1 MLSSVCREQ
10 CKVRDVAKITIEAA
24 TPEELLV
31 FVRKWLD
38 GREGQRGSESAGGD
52 AEKIRAAIRRMYGPV
67 GRRFLRDVA
76 EAATRGERVTVD
88 ADLARRYGFS
98 DGGSLGGA
106 IGNAAT
112 GLNKAVGRWVLD
124 RVGRYPS
131 IWAMSSADAETVLA
145 ALDERPE
152 SGASR

>member
-1 MLSSVCREQ
+1 M
-10 CKVRDVAKITIEAA
+10 AKITIEAA

-31 FVRKWLD
+31 FVRKWLED
-38 GREGQRGSESAGGD
+38 RESRPGSASAGGE
-52 AEKIRAAIRRMYGPV
+52 AEKIRGAIRRMYGPV
-67 GRRFLRDVA
+67 GRRFLREVA
-76 EAATRGERVTVD
+76 EAATRAERVTVD
-88 ADLARRYGFS
+88 ANLARRYGFV

-131 IWAMSSADAETVLA
+131 VWTMSSADAETVLA
-145 ALDERPE
+145 ALDER
-152 SGASR
+152 A

>member
-1 MLSSVCREQ
+1 M
-10 CKVRDVAKITIEAA
+10 AKITIEAA

-31 FVRKWLD
+31 FVRKWLYD
-38 GREGQRGSESAGGD
+38 REGRPDSAGAGGD
-52 AEKIRAAIRRMYGPV
+52 TEKIRTVIRRMYGPV
-67 GRRFLRDVA
+67 GRRFLHDVA

-88 ADLARRYGFS
+88 TDLARRYGFS

-131 IWAMSSADAETVLA
+131 VWTMSSADAETILA

-152 SGASR
+152 SGALR

>member
-1 MLSSVCREQ
+1 M
-10 CKVRDVAKITIEAA
+10 AKITIEAA

-38 GREGQRGSESAGGD
+38 DRESRSDSAGAGGD
-52 AEKIRAAIRRMYGPV
+52 AAKIRTAIHRMYGPV

-88 ADLARRYGFS
+88 ADLARRYGFT

-131 IWAMSSADAETVLA
+131 VWTMSSADAETVLA
-145 ALDERPE
+145 ALDER
-152 SGASR
+152 A